1 MSNKLKKQINYLK
14 NFIKS
19 NLKIVSPKE
28 AFELK
33 RRKEFLVE
41 NKLISYDYK
50 KPAFINYARDFE
62 YEAYAVSLTS
72 EGDKQ

>member
-1 MSNKLKKQINYLK
+1 MIKRLKYLT

-19 NLKIVSPKE
+19 NLKIISPKE

-33 RRKEFLVE
+33 RRKEFLIK

-62 YEAYAVSLTS
+62 YEKFAVSL
-72 EGDKQ
+72 EDGKK